1 MMPKAPK
8 APKPPPPPKAPE
20 SPLDN
25 AAIGARPDA
34 LATSFKSLVSSSPIG
49 MRKQAMGAK
58 KTLLGGA
65 K

>member
-1 MMPKAPK
+1 M
-8 APKPPPPPKAPE
+8 PE

-25 AAIGARPDA
+25 SAVMARPDA
-34 LATSFKSLVSSSPIG
+34 LATSFKSLVSSSPMG
-49 MRKQAMGAK
+49 MRKQALGAK

>member
-1 MMPKAPK
+1 M
-8 APKPPPPPKAPE
+8 PE
-20 SPLDN
+20 SHLDN
-25 AAIGARPDA
+25 AAVGARPDA